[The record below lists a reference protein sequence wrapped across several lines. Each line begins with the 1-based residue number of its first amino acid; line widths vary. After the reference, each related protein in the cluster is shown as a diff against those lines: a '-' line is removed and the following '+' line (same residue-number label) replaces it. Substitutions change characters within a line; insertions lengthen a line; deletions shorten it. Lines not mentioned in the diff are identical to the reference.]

1 LEFIWDWMAVAC
13 CFQFIP
19 VERSMVGKKKTTQSF
34 PPLETVCKNA
44 FPFTIACPSF
54 VYPAG
59 YLENVRRLAPHVDE
73 IQLLFFESRA
83 QSLPSRELIRQLAD
97 LAETESI
104 TYNIHLPTDLY
115 AGHPEANERQNAV
128 DVVRQLLDLCAPL
141 AASTCT
147 LHLNRNPD
155 ESATL
160 SLDRWQAYLIETVE
174 RMLLPKMDHRQVSIE
189 TLDYPFEQ
197 VAPIIATADLSV
209 CMDMG
214 HLMVH
219 GVDIERFFERWQDRI
234 SIVHLHGVDGA
245 SDHLPLD
252 RLAGNQMHAVLD
264 ILQAFSGV
272 VSLEIYSHAGLDTS
286 LAHLRR
292 EWRGRQAEGV

>member
-1 LEFIWDWMAVAC
+1 MSE
-13 CFQFIP
+13 
-19 VERSMVGKKKTTQSF
+19 KKTIQSF

-59 YLENVRRLAPHVDE
+59 YVDNVRHLAPYVDE

-83 QSLPSRELIRQLAD
+83 QSLPSHELIRQLAD
-97 LAETESI
+97 LAGTESI
-104 TYNIHLPTDLY
+104 SYNIHLPSDLF
-115 AGHPEANERQNAV
+115 AGHPEAKERRRAV
-128 DVVRQLLDLCAPL
+128 AVLRQVLDRCAPL
-141 AASTCT
+141 AASTYT

-155 ESATL
+155 ECAAL
-160 SLDRWQAYLIETVE
+160 AVDRWQTYLVDAVE
-174 RMLLPKMDHRQVSIE
+174 QILPPHVNRRQISVE

-197 VAPIIATADLSV
+197 VAPVIAAADLGV

-219 GVDIERFFERWQDRI
+219 GVDITTFFERWQDRI
-234 SIVHLHGVDGA
+234 RIVHLHGVDGA

-252 RLAGNQMHAVLD
+252 RLAGREMRAALD

-272 VSLEIYSHAGLDTS
+272 VSLEVYSHADLNTS

-292 EWRGRQAEGV
+292 EWHGLQSEGI